1 MPRQTLVLRS
11 AGIAAALATVVA
23 LSGCSTIMPFFGIQP
38 TAPGAAGAAGSAG
51 AGAGAGTTADSTT
64 ADLGANTTDGSLQFA
79 SVFTD
84 MGSVHPTVD
93 IADQLQLK
101 LDVWT
106 EQKTHDW
113 TPMADKRFSFV
124 IGVYDNRVPAEAGF
138 DQKRRVYMSNLT
150 VTAKTTT
157 TSGLVEMPFNLNTD
171 PLKVTLDPEALRSEQ
186 GLGLLITSP
195 KGGFQLESQQIGVL
209 ADDTEGLMLDFAM
222 QVSFETSPLSNTYTT
237 QVVHQY
243 VPVAIFSEEESKAST
258 DVTPTPTV
266 TPTPIPQG

>member
-1 MPRQTLVLRS
+1 MPRKRLILRLVG
-11 AGIAAALATVVA
+11 AGAAIATAVA
-23 LSGCSTIMPFFGIQP
+23 LSGCSTIMPLLGVQP
-38 TAPGAAGAAGSAG
+38 TQAPGAAGASAGS
-51 AGAGAGTTADSTT
+51 TSADSTAT
-64 ADLGANTTDGSLQFA
+64 DLSANTTDQALQFA

-93 IADQLQLK
+93 IADKLQLR

-124 IGVYDNRVPAEAGF
+124 IGVYDNKVAPEAPF
-138 DQKRRVYMSNLT
+138 DQKRRVYMSNIT

-157 TSGLVEMPFNLNTD
+157 ASGTVETPYALNTD
-171 PLKVTLDPEALRSEQ
+171 PLKITLDPEALRSEQ

-195 KGGFQLESQQIGVL
+195 KGGFQLESQQIGVV
-209 ADDTEGLMLDFAM
+209 ADDTQGLMLDFAF
-222 QVSFETSPLSNTYTT
+222 QVSFETAPLANTYMT

-243 VPVAIFSEEESKAST
+243 VPVAIFSEA
-258 DVTPTPTV
+258 DVAAAKTTPTPTV
-266 TPTPIPQG
+266 TPTPIPAG

>member
-1 MPRQTLVLRS
+1 MPPKRLIIRLVG
-11 AGIAAALATVVA
+11 AGAAIATAFA
-23 LSGCSTIMPFFGIQP
+23 LSGCSTIMPLFGIQP
-38 TAPGAAGAAGSAG
+38 TPGAANS
-51 AGAGAGTTADSTT
+51 STT
-64 ADLGANTTDGSLQFA
+64 TTTSEEPAAATDAGLQFA

-93 IADQLQLK
+93 IANKLQLK

-124 IGVYDNRVPAEAGF
+124 IGVYDNTVSAEAPF
-138 DQKRRVYMSNLT
+138 DQKRRVYMSNIS

-157 TSGLVEMPFNLNTD
+157 TSGAVQTAYSLNTD
-171 PLKVTLDPEALRSEQ
+171 PLKVTLDPEALRSDQ

-209 ADDTEGLMLDFAM
+209 SDDTQGVMLDFAF
-222 QVSFETSPLSNTYTT
+222 QVSYENSPLSNTYTT

-243 VPVAIFSEEESKAST
+243 VPIAIFSEA
-258 DVTPTPTV
+258 VAAAGTPTPTA
-266 TPTPIPQG
+266 TPTPIPVG

>member
-1 MPRQTLVLRS
+1 MPSKHLVLRTLS
-11 AGIAAALATVVA
+11 VGAALATVIA
-23 LSGCSTIMPFFGIQP
+23 LSGCSTIMPLFGIQP
-38 TAPGAAGAAGSAG
+38 TQPGSPAGASSDSSK
-51 AGAGAGTTADSTT
+51 DSTAT
-64 ADLGANTTDGSLQFA
+64 DLGAATTDTSLQFA

-84 MGSVHPTVD
+84 MGSIHPTVD

-113 TPMADKRFSFV
+113 TPLADKRFSFV
-124 IGVYDNRVPAEAGF
+124 IGVYDNRVPAEAPF
-138 DQKRRVYMSNLT
+138 DQKRRVYMSNIS
-150 VTAKTTT
+150 VTAKTSTA
-157 TSGLVEMPFNLNTD
+157 SGVVETPFALNTD

-209 ADDTEGLMLDFAM
+209 AADTEGLMLDFAM

-237 QVVHQY
+237 QIVHQY
-243 VPVAIFSEEESKAST
+243 VPVAIFSEVVKST
-258 DVTPTPTV
+258 STPTPTV
-266 TPTPIPQG
+266 TPTPIPAG

>member
-1 MPRQTLVLRS
+1 MSRQRLALRTLSIGTALA
-11 AGIAAALATVVA
+11 AGIA
-23 LSGCSTIMPFFGIQP
+23 LSGCSTIMPLFGIAP
-38 TAPGAAGAAGSAG
+38 TPAGQKADVVSENGE
-51 AGAGAGTTADSTT
+51 TTAVVEPE
-64 ADLGANTTDGSLQFA
+64 LQFA

-93 IADQLQLK
+93 IAEQLELT

-124 IGVYDNRVPAEAGF
+124 IGVYDNSVPAEAPF

-157 TSGLVEMPFNLNTD
+157 TSGLVEVPFTLNTD

-209 ADDTEGLMLDFAM
+209 AEDTEGLMLDFAM
-222 QVSFETSPLSNTYTT
+222 QVSYETSPLANTYTT
-237 QVVHQY
+237 QVIHQY
-243 VPVAIFSEEESKAST
+243 VPVAIFSEAESKAST
-258 DVTPTPTV
+258 EVTPTPTV
-266 TPTPIPQG
+266 TPTPIPRG

>member
-124 IGVYDNRVPAEAGF
+124 IGVYDNKVPAEAPF
-138 DQKRRVYMSNLT
+138 DQKRRVYMSNIT

-157 TSGLVEMPFNLNTD
+157 VSGAVETAYNLNND
-171 PLKVTLDPEALRSEQ
+171 PLKITLDPEALRSEQ

-195 KGGFQLESQQIGVL
+195 KGGFQLESQQIGVVS
-209 ADDTEGLMLDFAM
+209 DDTLGMMLDFAF
-222 QVSFETSPLSNTYTT
+222 QVSYETAPLANTYMT

-243 VPVAIFSEEESKAST
+243 VPVAIFSEADAVAAKA
-258 DVTPTPTV
+258 TPTPTA
-266 TPTPIPQG
+266 TPTPIPAG

>member
-1 MPRQTLVLRS
+1 MPRKRLVLRTIG
-11 AGIAAALATVVA
+11 ATAVVATALA
-23 LSGCSTIMPFFGIQP
+23 LSGCSTIMPLFGIQP
-38 TAPGAAGAAGSAG
+38 TSPAGAAKAGTTGAAGTAASDSA
-51 AGAGAGTTADSTT
+51 TAS
-64 ADLGANTTDGSLQFA
+64 GLQFA

-93 IADQLQLK
+93 LGEQLQLQ

-124 IGVYDNRVPAEAGF
+124 IGVYDRRVPAEAAF
-138 DQKRRVYMSNLT
+138 DQKRRVYMSNIT
-150 VTAKTTT
+150 VTAQ
-157 TSGLVEMPFNLNTD
+157 TSSASGTVETPYVLNTD

-209 ADDTEGLMLDFAM
+209 AADTQGVMLDFAF
-222 QVSFETSPLSNTYTT
+222 QVSFENAPLSNTYTT

-243 VPVAIFSEEESKAST
+243 VPIAIFSEVAAAAASAT
-258 DVTPTPTV
+258 PSPTPTV
-266 TPTPIPQG
+266 TPTPIP

>member
-1 MPRQTLVLRS
+1 MPTKRIALRALS
-11 AGIAAALATVVA
+11 AGVAVAAVVA
-23 LSGCSTIMPFFGIQP
+23 LSGCSTIMPLFGIQP
-38 TAPGAAGAAGSAG
+38 TAPNGTGASE
-51 AGAGAGTTADSTT
+51 TVE
-64 ADLGANTTDGSLQFA
+64 NTDGQPTSSTDLQFA

-113 TPMADKRFSFV
+113 TPLADKRFSFV
-124 IGVYDNRVPAEAGF
+124 IGVYDNRVPAEATF

-150 VTAKTTT
+150 VTAKTSTA
-157 TSGLVEMPFNLNTD
+157 SGMVEVPYTLNTD
-171 PLKVTLDPEALRSEQ
+171 PLKVTLDPEALRSDQ

-209 ADDTEGLMLDFAM
+209 ADDTQGVMLDFAM

-237 QVVHQY
+237 QIVHQY
-243 VPVAIFSEEESKAST
+243 IPVAIFSEA
-258 DVTPTPTV
+258 DAAANDAVVTPTPTV
-266 TPTPIPQG
+266 TPTPIPGAK

>member
-1 MPRQTLVLRS
+1 MSRKRLALRALS
-11 AGIAAALATVVA
+11 AGAALAAVVA
-23 LSGCSTIMPFFGIQP
+23 LSGCSTIMPLFGVGP
-38 TAPGAAGAAGSAG
+38 TPAGQKANVVSEDGESVAVVEPG
-51 AGAGAGTTADSTT
+51 
-64 ADLGANTTDGSLQFA
+64 LQFA

-93 IADQLQLK
+93 VAEQLELK

-124 IGVYDNRVPAEAGF
+124 IGVYDNRVSAEATF

-157 TSGLVEMPFNLNTD
+157 TSGEVELPYALNTD

-209 ADDTEGLMLDFAM
+209 AEDTEGLMLDFAM

-258 DVTPTPTV
+258 EVTPTPTA

>member
-1 MPRQTLVLRS
+1 MPSKRLAVRALS
-11 AGIAAALATVVA
+11 AGAALVTVVA
-23 LSGCSTIMPFFGIQP
+23 LSGCSTIMPLFGLQP
-38 TAPGAAGAAGSAG
+38 TAAPAGSSSTNPPA
-51 AGAGAGTTADSTT
+51 AAASDST
-64 ADLGANTTDGSLQFA
+64 LQFA

-113 TPMADKRFSFV
+113 TPLADKRFSFV
-124 IGVYDNRVPAEAGF
+124 IGVYDNRVPAEASF
-138 DQKRRVYMSNLT
+138 DQKRRVYMSNIS
-150 VTAKTTT
+150 VTAKTSTV
-157 TSGLVEMPFNLNTD
+157 SGAVETPYKLNTD
-171 PLKVTLDPEALRSEQ
+171 PLKVTLDPEAMRSEQ

-209 ADDTEGLMLDFAM
+209 ADDTQGLMLDFAM

-237 QVVHQY
+237 QIVHQY
-243 VPVAIFSEEESKAST
+243 IPVAIFSEAAAAASP
-258 DVTPTPTV
+258 TPTPTK
-266 TPTPIPQG
+266 TPTPIPAAG

>member
-1 MPRQTLVLRS
+1 MSKRLVLRS
-11 AGIAAALATVVA
+11 LSATAVVATAVA
-23 LSGCSTIMPFFGIQP
+23 LSGCSTIMPLFGIQP
-38 TAPGAAGAAGSAG
+38 TPAGRP
-51 AGAGAGTTADSTT
+51 STT
-64 ADLGANTTDGSLQFA
+64 TTEADAAAADQALQFA

-93 IADQLQLK
+93 ITDQLQLK

-124 IGVYDNRVPAEAGF
+124 IGVYDNRVPAEASF
-138 DQKRRVYMSNLT
+138 DQKRRVFMSNLT

-157 TSGLVEMPFNLNTD
+157 TSGTVETPYLLNTD
-171 PLKVTLDPEALRSEQ
+171 PLKVTLDPEAIRSEQ

-209 ADDTEGLMLDFAM
+209 ADDTEGVMLDFAM
-222 QVSFETSPLSNTYTT
+222 QISFETSPLSNTYTT

-243 VPVAIFSEEESKAST
+243 VPVAIFSEIAASA
-258 DVTPTPTV
+258 TPTPTPTL

>member
-1 MPRQTLVLRS
+1 MPSKRLVLRTLS
-11 AGIAAALATVVA
+11 VGAALATVVA
-23 LSGCSTIMPFFGIQP
+23 LSGCSTIMPLFGIQP
-38 TAPGAAGAAGSAG
+38 TPGVYNGASAG
-51 AGAGAGTTADSTT
+51 TSADTEAASASDGT
-64 ADLGANTTDGSLQFA
+64 LQFA

-113 TPMADKRFSFV
+113 TPLADKRFSFV
-124 IGVYDNRVPAEAGF
+124 IGVIDNRVPAAAPF

-150 VTAKTTT
+150 VTAKTSTA
-157 TSGLVEMPFNLNTD
+157 SGVVETPYNLNTD

-195 KGGFQLESQQIGVL
+195 KGGLQLESQQIGVV
-209 ADDTEGLMLDFAM
+209 ADDTQGVMLDFAM
-222 QVSFETSPLSNTYTT
+222 QLSYETAPLSNTYTT
-237 QVVHQY
+237 QIVHQY
-243 VPVAIFSEEESKAST
+243 VPIAIFSEAVAAAST
-258 DVTPTPTV
+258 PTPTPTV
-266 TPTPIPQG
+266 TPTPIPAG

>member
-1 MPRQTLVLRS
+1 MPRKRLVLRLVS
-11 AGIAAALATVVA
+11 AGAALATVVA
-23 LSGCSTIMPFFGIQP
+23 LSGCSTIMPLFGIQP
-38 TAPGAAGAAGSAG
+38 TPGAAGAANGSDS
-51 AGAGAGTTADSTT
+51 ADSTT
-64 ADLGANTTDGSLQFA
+64 ADLGANTQDASLQFA

-84 MGSVHPTVD
+84 MGSIHPTTD

-124 IGVYDNRVPAEAGF
+124 IGVYDNKVPAEASF
-138 DQKRRVYMSNLT
+138 DKKRRVYMSNIT

-157 TSGLVEMPFNLNTD
+157 ASGTVETPYALNTD

-195 KGGFQLESQQIGVL
+195 KGGFQLESQQIGVV
-209 ADDTEGLMLDFAM
+209 ADDTLGMMLDFAF
-222 QVSFETSPLSNTYTT
+222 QVSYETAPLANTYMT

-243 VPVAIFSEEESKAST
+243 VPVAIFSEA
-258 DVTPTPTV
+258 DVAAAVSTPTPTV

>member
-1 MPRQTLVLRS
+1 MSRTHHALRALS
-11 AGIAAALATVVA
+11 VGAALATVVA
-23 LSGCSTIMPFFGIQP
+23 LSGCSTIMPLFGAQP
-38 TAPGAAGAAGSAG
+38 SQNGASAAGAGSTG
-51 AGAGAGTTADSTT
+51 KDSTA
-64 ADLGANTTDGSLQFA
+64 ADLSAVTTDADLQFA

-93 IADQLQLK
+93 IAPQLQLK

-124 IGVYDNRVPAEAGF
+124 IGVYDNRVPAEASF
-138 DQKRRVYMSNLT
+138 DQKRRVYMSNIS
-150 VTAKTTT
+150 VTAKTSTA
-157 TSGLVEMPFNLNTD
+157 SGVVETPFALNTD
-171 PLKVTLDPEALRSEQ
+171 PLAVTLDPEALRSEQ

-222 QVSFETSPLSNTYTT
+222 QVSFETSPLANTYTT

-243 VPVAIFSEEESKAST
+243 VPVAIFSEAVAAAST
-258 DVTPTPTV
+258 PTPTPTV
-266 TPTPIPQG
+266 TPTPIPAG

>member
-1 MPRQTLVLRS
+1 MPRQRLALRAS
-11 AGIAAALATVVA
+11 GVAAALATVVA
-23 LSGCSTIMPFFGIQP
+23 LSGCSTIMPFLGVQP
-38 TAPGAAGAAGSAG
+38 TQNPAGAASASGS
-51 AGAGAGTTADSTT
+51 TVDSTT
-64 ADLGANTTDGSLQFA
+64 ADLGANTTDGALQFA

-93 IADQLQLK
+93 IADKLQLK

-124 IGVYDNRVPAEAGF
+124 IGVYDNKVSAEAPF
-138 DQKRRVYMSNLT
+138 DQKRRVYMSNIT
-150 VTAKTTT
+150 VTAKTSTV
-157 TSGLVEMPFNLNTD
+157 SGTVETAFNLNAD
-171 PLKVTLDPEALRSEQ
+171 PLKITLDPEALRSEQ

-209 ADDTEGLMLDFAM
+209 ADDTQGLMLDFAF
-222 QVSFETSPLSNTYTT
+222 QVSFETAPLANTYMT

-243 VPVAIFSEEESKAST
+243 VPVAIFSEA
-258 DVTPTPTV
+258 DAAAADAVPTPTA
-266 TPTPIPQG
+266 TPTPIPAG

>member
-1 MPRQTLVLRS
+1 MSRKRLALRALS
-11 AGIAAALATVVA
+11 AGAALAAVVA
-23 LSGCSTIMPFFGIQP
+23 LSGCSTIMPLFGVGP
-38 TAPGAAGAAGSAG
+38 TAAGQKADVVSEDGESVAVVEPG
-51 AGAGAGTTADSTT
+51 
-64 ADLGANTTDGSLQFA
+64 LQFA

-93 IADQLQLK
+93 VAEQLELK

-124 IGVYDNRVPAEAGF
+124 IGVYDNRVPADATF

-150 VTAKTTT
+150 VTAKTST
-157 TSGLVEMPFNLNTD
+157 TSGLVELPYTLNTD

-258 DVTPTPTV
+258 EVTPTPTA

>member
-1 MPRQTLVLRS
+1 MQKRPALRTLTAV
-11 AGIAAALATVVA
+11 AIVATAVA
-23 LSGCSTIMPFFGIQP
+23 LSGCSTVMPFFGLQSSP
-38 TAPGAAGAAGSAG
+38 APKGS
-51 AGAGAGTTADSTT
+51 TSTT
-64 ADLGANTTDGSLQFA
+64 TEVKADDAGLRFA

-93 IADQLQLK
+93 IADQLQLQ
-101 LDVWT
+101 LEVWT

-113 TPMADKRFSFV
+113 SPLADKRFSFV
-124 IGVYDNRVPAEAGF
+124 IGVYDNRVPAEASF
-138 DQKRRVYMSNLT
+138 DQKRRVYMSNIS
-150 VTAKTTT
+150 VTAT
-157 TSGLVEMPFNLNTD
+157 TSTASGTVETPYALNTD

-237 QVVHQY
+237 QIVHQY
-243 VPVAIFSEEESKAST
+243 VPVAIFSEAAAAAS
-258 DVTPTPTV
+258 TPTPTV
-266 TPTPIPQG
+266 TPTPIPEG